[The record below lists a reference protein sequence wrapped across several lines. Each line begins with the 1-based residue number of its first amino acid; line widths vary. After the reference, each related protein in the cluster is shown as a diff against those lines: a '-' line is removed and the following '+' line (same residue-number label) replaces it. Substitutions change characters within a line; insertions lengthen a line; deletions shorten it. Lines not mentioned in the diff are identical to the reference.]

1 MKSFNVLHHEENQND
16 TFDRQWN
23 FQLSLKFLFEDFFL
37 QMQTCLEK
45 KPFNYTILWHIKA
58 LRQFQKDNIHSKKR
72 KHIFLF
78 LLNTSTNTFPR
89 KNTDIKILS
98 WKDLKVYIS
107 IIIYIFKCREKNV
120 KVRKKKKNG
129 YICCLFLTTH
139 THKYK

>member
-1 MKSFNVLHHEENQND
+1 
-16 TFDRQWN
+16 
-23 FQLSLKFLFEDFFL
+23 
-37 QMQTCLEK
+37 MQTCLEK

-107 IIIYIFKCREKNV
+107 IIIYIFKCREKMW
-120 KVRKKKKNG
+120 KFEKKEKR
-129 YICCLFLTTH
+129 IHMLFFFWLHTH
-139 THKYK
+139 TNTNNKTRWHLVEFFFFRIYIYMCTHTYEDTVAFLFD